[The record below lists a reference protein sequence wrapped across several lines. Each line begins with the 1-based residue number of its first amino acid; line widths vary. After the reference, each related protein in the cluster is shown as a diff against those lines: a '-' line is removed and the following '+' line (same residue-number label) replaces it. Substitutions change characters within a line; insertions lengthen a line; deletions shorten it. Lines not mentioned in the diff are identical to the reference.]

1 MAMSTAA
8 DWAAKLRDLQP
19 VTLDAVDID
28 PESGWIRCGGDSMV
42 FGLKVADCEGIPI
55 VGHTYE
61 LETVL
66 GSTVTGLR
74 SGDFWLMRKTDQQL
88 ADEHNTMVVGF
99 QDERRRTLESCRET
113 WTEQEAALPDWLR
126 ERLSRFRTNGGERFD
141 LDGWGYEL
149 MICRLAAVLAD
160 GDEDAASALASES
173 GASGNQWDCA
183 KALASHHEG
192 GADLTQFPAGLTP
205 LTGDPY
211 YLGKTES

>member
-8 DWAAKLRDLQP
+8 DWAAKPRHLEAI
-19 VTLDAVDID
+19 TLDHAEVNATD
-28 PESGWIRCGGDSMV
+28 GWVSCKHGSWSFSLRI
-42 FGLKVADCEGIPI
+42 ADCTSVPVAGND
-55 VGHTYE
+55 YE
-61 LETVL
+61 LETVGTL
-66 GSTVTGLR
+66 ITGLR
-74 SGDFWLMRKTDQQL
+74 GADGWLMHKTDQQL
-88 ADEHNTMVVGF
+88 ADDHNMMVAGF
-99 QDERRRTLESCRET
+99 QDERRRTLDSCREA

-149 MICRLAAVLAD
+149 VICRLAAVLAD
-160 GDEDAASALASES
+160 GDEDAANALASES
-173 GASGNQWDCA
+173 GATGNQWDCA
-183 KALASHHEG
+183 KALASHHQG